1 MGTFALTRAVRIRRR
16 AAAALSTLALA
27 GVICGSTTTAQAS
40 DQVTA
45 KAQTG
50 GQVTAKAQASD
61 QAAASQAGTGCPRN
75 VTGAP
80 VSLPSWTAPSVPWRS
95 VGRGWI
101 LADLA
106 KSASASGPASLYLVS
121 PGGQRYR
128 LGQVPADVTLEDWS
142 GNGTDALFLAQKQN
156 STTASIIV
164 LNLRTGRSS
173 GFTVFSG
180 TPYPAISFSR
190 PTGTA
195 ILFQG
200 SSSLNGGEL
209 PLQRF
214 SLTGTPELCYPTQFP
229 RAGTIVGN
237 YLENANGTELVFG
250 TQDGMEVVSN
260 AGQPIRAL
268 ALRGQDDCQLLN
280 WWNSQSVVGDCS
292 GQLLAFPLSGGR
304 PGQLTSSR
312 DIGTFLGAWHLPSGT
327 YAEAAACGT
336 TWLEKL
342 NTNGTAK
349 ILTIPGAAKA
359 GTVQPLGTD
368 GDRLPLLIGGGCDT
382 SYAYSL
388 IDWYN
393 PSANQAK
400 TVLGG
405 PAGGGGY
412 VTHAVLFPAT

>member
-16 AAAALSTLALA
+16 AAAAALSTLALA

-40 DQVTA
+40 DQ
-45 KAQTG
+45 
-50 GQVTAKAQASD
+50 
-61 QAAASQAGTGCPRN
+61 AAASQAGTACPRN

-106 KSASASGPASLYLVS
+106 KSASASGPGSLYLVS

-180 TPYPAISFSR
+180 TPYPAVSFSR
-190 PTGTA
+190 PNGTA

-214 SLTGTPELCYPTQFP
+214 SLTGTRELCYPTQFLL
-229 RAGTIVGN
+229 AGAILGN

-260 AGQPIRAL
+260 TGQPIRAL
-268 ALRGQDDCQLLN
+268 ALRGEDDCQLLN
-280 WWNSQSVVGDCS
+280 WWDSQSVVGDCS

-304 PGQLTSSR
+304 PDQLTSSR
-312 DIGTFLGAWHLPSGT
+312 DTGTFVGAWHLPSGT

-349 ILTIPGAAKA
+349 NLTIPGAATA
-359 GTVQPLGTD
+359 GTVQPLGTY
-368 GDRLPLLIGGGCDT
+368 GDQLPLLIGGGCDT
-382 SYAYSL
+382 KYAYSL

-405 PAGGGGY
+405 PADGGY
-412 VTHAVLFPAT
+412 VTRAVLFPAS